1 MRYAWIGLAI
11 VLPACDG
18 TPDDAPAPDALP
30 LDGAAVVD
38 AADVGG
44 DAIVPTC
51 GDDAAL
57 PPEVT
62 RTDERTHTVSC
73 DGAATALAIT
83 TLDDGIVRLRYG
95 APGPEPLVPV
105 ERPLG
110 PPTLAGRRGE
120 ALVVCTPSLEI
131 SVVPGSCALVAK
143 DREGRVVLEDR
154 DGGAFFTAEGEIGVA
169 RRLAEGERVYGLG
182 LHTAKGLDLRGAR
195 VDLWNTDAYV
205 DAHKG
210 FPPDAPNLYESLPF
224 YVSLRERRA
233 LGVFTHDTHRM
244 RFEIGA
250 AAAPN
255 ELRAVAKGGA
265 IDQYLLPGPELREV
279 LRRHSR
285 VTGRMP
291 MPAPW
296 AIGFHQSRLD
306 EPCDGAPSERPFCSA
321 AQVLEVAKRFRDA
334 KIPADGIFLD
344 IQHMRG
350 FRTFT
355 FDPIRFAAPDD
366 LFAKLGA
373 LGFHAHAIVDPGIKI
388 DPGWDVYAAGLEGGH
403 YLKSA
408 SGAPYEG
415 VVWPGP
421 SVYPDFSAAKTRAWW
436 SKLAGGMVGR
446 GVSGLWIDMNE
457 PANFAGGTV
466 PDEVTCDGDGR
477 ATTMAELHNAYAFF
491 EAKATFEGMKEAA
504 PTERPFILSRAAFA
518 GSQRYAAVWTGDA
531 PSTWTSLSM
540 TLPMLLQLGMSGMP
554 FAGSDVGGYSGR
566 EESTPEL
573 FARWMALGSIS
584 PFFRAHAEKDAKRQ
598 EPWSFGREVEDASRA
613 LIGWR
618 YELSPYLYSVFH
630 EASETGAPI
639 LRPLVF
645 EFQDDPRTHAIADQA
660 MLGPSLLVAPIL
672 AKGARERSLYLPSGR
687 WFELHSGASHDGGK
701 TLTLTTDPEPL
712 PLDALPMFAR
722 EGAIVPR
729 TVRMAH
735 AGEKPDAPLL
745 LDVFSGARAGS
756 FVLYEDD
763 GKAGGA
769 SSRTLL
775 SFEPTGDGARLRATR
790 EGTYTPKHE
799 RTVLRLRRV
808 DRGVGSVKLDG
819 VTLAKDA
826 YSWDANARSLVVDL
840 GARATF
846 TLEVVYDKTLD
857 EDGTVKVPIT
867 VQVPAGTSTST
878 AIHVASSA
886 WGWTHRPLDRTGD
899 VATGTLEVPRGKWF
913 FYKVTR
919 GAWSTVEKDA
929 TCAERSN
936 RSALGGAAALAVT
949 VERWADGC
957 P

>member
-1 MRYAWIGLAI
+1 MRCAWVTLAI

-18 TPDDAPAPDALP
+18 TPGDAPPPDA
-30 LDGAAVVD
+30 GVAVD
-38 AADVGG
+38 ASADIGS
-44 DAIVPTC
+44 DAGAGAPSC
-51 GDDAAL
+51 GEVAAL
-57 PPEVT
+57 PPKVT

-110 PPTLAGRRGE
+110 APTLAGRRGD
-120 ALVVCTPSLEI
+120 ALVVCTPSLEL
-131 SVVPGSCALVAK
+131 SVVPGSCAVVAK

-154 DGGAFFTAEGEIGVA
+154 DGGAYFAADGEIGVA
-169 RRLAEGERVYGLG
+169 RKLAEGERVYGLG
-182 LHTAKGLDLRGAR
+182 LHTARGLDLRGAR

-210 FPPDAPNLYESLPF
+210 FPPDAPNLYQSHPF
-224 YVSLRERRA
+224 YVALRDGRA
-233 LGVFTHDTHRM
+233 VGVFTHDTHRM
-244 RFEIGA
+244 RFEVGA
-250 AAAPN
+250 AGAPS
-255 ELRAVAKGGA
+255 ELRAVARGGA

-279 LRRHSR
+279 LRRYSR

-296 AIGFHQSRLD
+296 AIGFHQSRWD
-306 EPCDGAPSERPFCSA
+306 EPCDGAPAERPFCSA
-321 AQVLEVAKRFRDA
+321 AQVLEVARRFRDA

-355 FDPIRFAAPDD
+355 FDPVRFAAPED
-366 LFAKLGA
+366 LFAKLAA

-388 DPGWDVYAAGLEGGH
+388 DPAWDVYAGGLAGGH
-403 YLKSA
+403 YLKDA

-415 VVWPGP
+415 VVWPGA

-436 SKLAGGMVGR
+436 AGLSAGMIDR
-446 GVSGLWIDMNE
+446 GVSGMWIDMNE
-457 PANFAGGTV
+457 PANFTGGTV
-466 PDEVTCDGDGR
+466 PNEVTCDGDGR
-477 ATTMAELHNAYAFF
+477 ATTMAELHNAYAFY
-491 EAKATFEGMKEAA
+491 EAKATYEGMKAAA
-504 PTERPFILSRAAFA
+504 PSQRPFILSRAAFA

-584 PFFRAHAEKDAKRQ
+584 PFFRAHAEKDARRQ

-613 LIGWR
+613 LIGLR

-645 EFQDDPRTHAIADQA
+645 EFQGDANTHAVSDQA

-672 AKGARERSLYLPSGR
+672 TKGARERPLYLPGGR
-687 WFELHSGASHDGGK
+687 WFELHSGAVHEGGRSI
-701 TLTLTTDPEPL
+701 TLSTDPEPL

-722 EGAIVPR
+722 EGAIIPS

-735 AGEKPDAPLL
+735 IAEKLTAPLF
-745 LDVFSGARAGS
+745 LDVFPGPRETSFTLWEDVGLDGPGAGS
-756 FVLYEDD
+756 
-763 GKAGGA
+763 
-769 SSRTLL
+769 SRFRL
-775 SFEPTGDGARLRATR
+775 SWVPTADGAIVRSQH
-790 EGTYTPKHE
+790 EGVFAHDHE
-799 RTVLRLRRV
+799 RTVVRVRRV
-808 DRGVGSVKLDG
+808 DRPVTAVKLSG
-819 VTLAKDA
+819 KTLPSDA
-826 YSWDANARSLVVDL
+826 FVWDANARVLTIDL
-840 GARATF
+840 GRRMVF
-846 TLEVVYDKTLD
+846 TIELTYDRTLD
-857 EDGTVKVPIT
+857 PDGTVKVPIT
-867 VQVPAGTSTST
+867 VQLPPGTSTGT

-886 WGWTHRPLDRTGD
+886 WGWTHRPLERTGD
-899 VATGTLEVPRGKWF
+899 VAQGTLEVPRGQWF
-913 FYKVTR
+913 FYKITR
-919 GAWSTVEKDA
+919 GAWSSVEKDA
-929 TCAERSN
+929 TCGERPN
-936 RSALGGAAALAVT
+936 RSAIGAASALAIT